1 VLEREPTVSIELEWG
16 RPTQTYGDL
25 LGYRLR
31 YGVKDQVLIE
41 QVFKGIMVHSHKI
54 NDLGKM
60 NWCLSKVVKYL
71 SSFVTPVLAE
81 TERRCPVGLLGC
93 TAACI
98 LCTSLSYRVRFSIII
113 YIYRVCA
120 RVIGQLVL

>member
-41 QVFKGIMVHSHKI
+41 QVFKGTMVHSHKI

-71 SSFVTPVLAE
+71 SSFMASVLAE
-81 TERRCPVGLLGC
+81 TEQHCPVGLYF
-93 TAACI
+93 
-98 LCTSLSYRVRFSIII
+98 SLYSLYK
-113 YIYRVCA
+113 
-120 RVIGQLVL
+120 LVLSS

>member
-1 VLEREPTVSIELEWG
+1 VFSPLKLAVLVLGNQVTAPRYMKSSSSRDTTFGLHQSCILCVLNVNQFRFRVLEREPTVSIELEWG

-41 QVFKGIMVHSHKI
+41 QMFKGTMVHSYKI

-60 NWCLSKVVKYL
+60 NWYSSKV
-71 SSFVTPVLAE
+71 
-81 TERRCPVGLLGC
+81 
-93 TAACI
+93 
-98 LCTSLSYRVRFSIII
+98 
-113 YIYRVCA
+113 
-120 RVIGQLVL
+120 